1 MRQNNLL
8 KLRHNKYR
16 VEDQI
21 LKVREMVDGILAD
34 GPQLWCSTVHNTQN
48 DHNSFSKNYT
58 DIKYNSYL
66 YKYIYI
72 YIYIYIYTCKTDGYE
87 FFLLFYCFVKK
98 TQPISTLCL

>member
-8 KLRHNKYR
+8 KLRHNKYK

-21 LKVREMVDGILAD
+21 LKVREMVDGILAE

-48 DHNSFSKNYT
+48 DHNSFSKKYI
-58 DIKYNSYL
+58 DIKSNSYL

-72 YIYIYIYTCKTDGYE
+72 HVKLMDMD
-87 FFLLFYCFVKK
+87 FFIALLFCKK
-98 TQPISTLCL
+98 DSTN